1 MKKLFVLIFC
11 LLIALPLYAADTAMD
26 SFTDG
31 SASPVGTDYLI
42 GYSGTTGYRWTINSI
57 TGLVTDISGNAG
69 TATAL
74 ASNPTDCAAGEVA
87 TGIAANGN
95 LTCTATPSVTTLTGA
110 VSGNAS
116 TASAL
121 AANGANCDAGSA
133 PRGVDA
139 SGAAEDCTAYQPSD
153 ADLTAIA
160 ALACTENQIIKRNGE
175 GAWVCAADAGSFA
188 ITDITGQTDDTTP
201 ATTAT
206 AVLAQGGSL
215 IESTVQQIVNAGLA
229 SPAAIG
235 SGTPAAGTF
244 TSITTSASAD
254 PTITLAD
261 SDNAAG
267 TGKIYANSGGGSN
280 DVILYIGV
288 EAGGSENVSFI
299 EVDGVSETVDMLKPV
314 VLSSTLAF
322 VEAQGN
328 TTITVGDNAGA
339 VALTLPNA
347 TGTIAATGTLTNT
360 KWCSTDGTL
369 INCTEDAPAG
379 SGDITAVGSCASGSC
394 ATIGNADT
402 SGGYIDFLE
411 DSDNGTNYVRLKA
424 PDSTADAT
432 VTLPSAT
439 GTLALNDQTFYI
451 GTTQVAINRASNALT
466 LAGITLTTPD
476 IGAATGTSLALGA
489 DPAETGAIMLAN
501 GAAIGW
507 EDATEA
513 TITHVDNVGLSFNL
527 LTTHVGG
534 IAIGP
539 TAPDDVQPTLAIRGD
554 ADSDAGGDTTETF
567 TVTLTPNATPTLAT
581 WGFTSTQSAGYT
593 FDKPVQAP
601 AKFVSFTAAATLTAA
616 AHNGALVM
624 MTTADEV
631 TMWDCTTSTIGHWV
645 TLWARDAEKIEV
657 VPASGDQFYL
667 FNGTGIGANDELDIA
682 AIAGTKVTLM
692 CTAENEWRVVYETA
706 ACADGGAAD

>member
-1 MKKLFVLIFC
+1 MKKLLVLVCC
-11 LLIALPLYAADTAMD
+11 LLFALPLYAADTAMD
-26 SFTDG
+26 SFTDD

-42 GYSGTTGYRWTINSI
+42 GYSGATGYRWTINSI

-74 ASNPTDCAAGEVA
+74 AADPADCAAGQVA
-87 TGIAANGN
+87 TGIAASGA

-139 SGAAEDCTAYQPSD
+139 SGAAENCTAYQASN

-160 ALACTENQIIKRNGE
+160 ALNCTENQIMKMNGSD
-175 GAWVCAADAGSFA
+175 AWVCAADSVAAFSV
-188 ITDITGQTDDTTP
+188 TDITGQTDDTTP
-201 ATTAT
+201 AATAT
-206 AVLAQGGSL
+206 IALAQSGSL

-229 SPAAIG
+229 APAAIG

-267 TGKIYANSGGGSN
+267 TGKIYANSGGGAN

-314 VLSSTLAF
+314 VLTSTLAF

-451 GTTQVAINRASNALT
+451 GTTQVAINRGSAALT
-466 LAGITLTTPD
+466 LAGLTLTTPD

-489 DPAETGAIMLAN
+489 DPAETGVIMLAN

-513 TITHVDNVGLSFNL
+513 TITHVNDTGLKFNL
-527 LTTHVGG
+527 PVILSNDESISNVDDTEITFVGTE
-534 IAIGP
+534 AISLDLDTG
-539 TAPDDVQPTLAIRGD
+539 TANQVQWKNR
-554 ADSDAGGDTTETF
+554 
-567 TVTLTPNATPTLAT
+567 
-581 WGFTSTQSAGYT
+581 
-593 FDKPVQAP
+593 
-601 AKFVSFTAAATLTAA
+601 
-616 AHNGALVM
+616 
-624 MTTADEV
+624 
-631 TMWDCTTSTIGHWV
+631 TTSTTGV
-645 TLWARDAEKIEV
+645 TNMDFVALNLSTTGTISGGVLTPVIDDADNF
-657 VPASGDQFYL
+657 AANF
-667 FNGTGIGANDELDIA
+667 TGANLYGGTFIVNA
-682 AIAGTKVTLM
+682 AGTAALPNPAVGMNFTIVLEGAVATILEPLATGTDDTIVMNGLAAAQGEYITSSTRGAM
-692 CTAENEWRVVYETA
+692 CVFQYRAADSWMATCNGFAENTPP
-706 ACADGGAAD
+706 

>member
-1 MKKLFVLIFC
+1 MKKLLVLVCC
-11 LLIALPLYAADTAMD
+11 LLFALPLYAADTAMD
-26 SFTDG
+26 SFTDD

-42 GYSGTTGYRWTINSI
+42 GYSGATGYRWTINSI
-57 TGLVTDISGNAG
+57 TGLVTAISGNAG

-74 ASNPTDCAAGEVA
+74 AADPADCAAGEVA
-87 TGIAANGN
+87 TGIAASGA

-175 GAWVCAADAGSFA
+175 GAWACAADAGSFA
-188 ITDITGQTDDTTP
+188 VTDITGQTDDTTP

-267 TGKIYANSGGGSN
+267 TGKIYANSGGGAN
-280 DVILYIGV
+280 DIILYIGV

-314 VLSSTLAF
+314 VLTSTLAF

-432 VTLPSAT
+432 VTLPSVT

-451 GTTQVAINRASNALT
+451 GTTQVAINRASDALT

-539 TAPDDVQPTLAIRGD
+539 AAPDDVQPTLAIRGD
-554 ADSDAGGDTTETF
+554 ADSDAGGDTTEAF

-601 AKFVSFTAAATLTAA
+601 AKFVSFTGAATLTAA

-631 TMWDCTTSTIGHWV
+631 TMWDCTASTIGHWV

-682 AIAGTKVTLM
+682 ATAGTKVTIM